1 MQIAVVGTGYVGLV
15 TGTCFAESGNDV
27 TCIDIVEDKIN
38 KLKKGNLP
46 IYEPDLETL
55 LHRNIHEG
63 RINFT
68 TNLKEGVNH
77 AQVIF
82 MALPTPPGEDGSADL
97 SYILGAAK
105 DIASLLEDYAVIVN
119 KSTVPV
125 GTAEKV
131 RAVIEKSGK
140 TNFDVVSNPEFLREG
155 LAVNDFMN
163 PNRIVV
169 GTKSDKAKKIMSELY
184 SPFVR
189 QGSPLYFMDERSSEM
204 TKYAANAFLAL
215 KISFMNEIANLSD
228 ETGANVDDIRLG
240 IGSDERIGSKFLYS
254 GIGYGGSCFP
264 KDVRA
269 LHKTAQDYGYSFK
282 IVEAVTEVNN
292 MQKKV
297 LVKKIKNHY
306 KNNLDGKTFA
316 LWGLAFKPD
325 TDDIREAPAL
335 EIINDLLES
344 GAKIQAFDPE
354 AKENIAQLYEKEKN
368 ITLAKHEYDALK
380 GADALI
386 IATEWAEFRSPDFKK
401 IKQEL
406 KKPLVFDG
414 RNIYN
419 PEHMKDEGFEYY
431 SIGRDKK

>member
-1 MQIAVVGTGYVGLV
+1 
-15 TGTCFAESGNDV
+15 
-27 TCIDIVEDKIN
+27 
-38 KLKKGNLP
+38 
-46 IYEPDLETL
+46 
-55 LHRNIHEG
+55 
-63 RINFT
+63 
-68 TNLKEGVNH
+68 
-77 AQVIF
+77 
-82 MALPTPPGEDGSADL
+82 
-97 SYILGAAK
+97 
-105 DIASLLEDYAVIVN
+105 
-119 KSTVPV
+119 
-125 GTAEKV
+125 
-131 RAVIEKSGK
+131 
-140 TNFDVVSNPEFLREG
+140 
-155 LAVNDFMN
+155 
-163 PNRIVV
+163 
-169 GTKSDKAKKIMSELY
+169 
-184 SPFVR
+184 VR

-228 ETGANVDDIRLG
+228 EAGANVDDIRQG

-297 LVKKIKNHY
+297 LVKKIKNHF
-306 KNNLDGKTFA
+306 KNNMDGKTFA

-354 AKENIAQLYEKEKN
+354 AKENIARLYEKEKN
-368 ITLAKHEYDALK
+368 VTLAKHEYDALK

-419 PEHMKDEGFEYY
+419 PEYMKDEGFEYY
-431 SIGRDKK
+431 SIGRGKK